1 MHLYPCKT
9 SLSHRM
15 PLPTLIIKGFGLSAM
30 AAPTFPP
37 VWFAGLIT
45 GKRALCQPLSYL
57 VCYKSLR
64 CSMPLAMRIALYQPE
79 IAGNV
84 GAILRLAACL
94 AVPVDI
100 IMPTGF
106 AFSDARLKRAAMDYG
121 AAADVTRHANFETF
135 DAVRRAEG
143 RRLLLMSAHASQRLP
158 DVRFKSDDVL
168 LMGSESAGVPDDV
181 RDLADIRVRIPMAP
195 GFRSLNIAVST
206 GIAVAE
212 ALRHTEGFPA

>member
-1 MHLYPCKT
+1 
-9 SLSHRM
+9 
-15 PLPTLIIKGFGLSAM
+15 M
-30 AAPTFPP
+30 A
-37 VWFAGLIT
+37 
-45 GKRALCQPLSYL
+45 R
-57 VCYKSLR
+57 
-64 CSMPLAMRIALYQPE
+64 AMRIALYQPE

-84 GAILRLAACL
+84 GAILRLAACF

-106 AFSDARLKRAAMDYG
+106 AFSDTRLKRAAMDYG
-121 AAADVTRHANFETF
+121 EAADVTRHANFAAF

-143 RRLLLMSAHASQRLP
+143 RRLLLMSAHASQTLP
-158 DVRFKSDDVL
+158 DVRFQPDDVL
-168 LMGSESAGVPDDV
+168 MMGSESAGVPIEV

-212 ALRHTEGFPA
+212 ALRQTGKFPQ

>member
-1 MHLYPCKT
+1 
-9 SLSHRM
+9 
-15 PLPTLIIKGFGLSAM
+15 
-30 AAPTFPP
+30 
-37 VWFAGLIT
+37 
-45 GKRALCQPLSYL
+45 
-57 VCYKSLR
+57 
-64 CSMPLAMRIALYQPE
+64 MRIALYQPE

-84 GAILRLAACL
+84 GAILRLAACFQ
-94 AVPVDI
+94 VPVDI

-121 AAADVTRHANFETF
+121 QSADVTRHASFALF

-158 DVRFKSDDVL
+158 DVQFRENDII
-168 LMGSESAGVPDDV
+168 LMGSESAGVPDAV
-181 RDLADIRVRIPMAP
+181 RDMADIRVRIPMAP

-212 ALRHTEGFPA
+212 ALRQTGTFPG